1 MSSDCAIRVSH
12 LGKCYHIYDKPAH
25 RLWHMLWRGSTPRG
39 RDYWAVKDVGFEVP
53 RGETVGIVG
62 RNGAGKSTLLQMICG
77 TVDPTRGS
85 VSVNGKVAALLEL
98 GAGFNPEF
106 TGRENIYLAASL
118 YDLTPSE
125 IAKRFS
131 AIVNFAD
138 IGDFIEQPIK
148 IYSSGMFVRL
158 AFAIIAH
165 VDADILVVDEALSVG
180 DAYFQQKCMR
190 FLAEF
195 QRQGGTLLF
204 VSHDMGAVTALC
216 SRAILL
222 RRRADDTYLCDSGS
236 AKDIAAIY
244 LRELYAD
251 KLDARTSTLTTY
263 HSSGAGEELTGKPAD
278 DTCVYVSGEVNPAT
292 FRASQF
298 SAEAGGFGSGQGQI
312 VNAWFQNGSGTRVS
326 EFNSHEMVTFV
337 VLAKAAFALSYPAI
351 GIMLKNRKGEY
362 VMTESTDSYLRDQ
375 SIVTQISSE
384 IRAEF
389 RMQLPNLVRG
399 EYTMD
404 LAFAEGPGLE
414 HIQHHW
420 LHDAIVLTVI
430 NENVVHGIAG
440 ASKVTVSLTIHHL
453 HTH

>member
-1 MSSDCAIRVSH
+1 MSCDNAIRVDH

-25 RLWHMLWRGSTPRG
+25 RLWRMLWPSTAPRG
-39 RDYWAVKDVGFEVP
+39 RDYWAVKDVSFEVA

-77 TVDPTRGS
+77 TVDPTCGT
-85 VSVNGKVAALLEL
+85 VGVNGKVAALLEL

-118 YDLTPSE
+118 YHLTPGE
-125 IAKRFS
+125 INNRFDDIAS
-131 AIVNFAD
+131 FAG

-190 FLAEF
+190 FLGEF
-195 QRQGGTLLF
+195 QRKGGTLLF

-222 RRRADDTYLCDSGS
+222 RRRDDVYLCDSGS
-236 AKDIAAIY
+236 AKDIAAVY

-251 KLDARTSTLTTY
+251 RPDTHLAGLTSEQSPGVDDGRVETPAVDTT
-263 HSSGAGEELTGKPAD
+263 
-278 DTCVYVSGEVNPAT
+278 VYRSGEIGPAT
-292 FRASQF
+292 YRVSQF
-298 SAEAGGFGSGQGQI
+298 SPRAGGFGIGQGQI
-312 VNAWFQNGSGTRVS
+312 INAWFQDDAGSHVT
-326 EFNSHEMVTFV
+326 EFDSHEDVTLV
-337 VLAKAAFALSYPAI
+337 VLATAARPLSYPAI
-351 GIMLKNRKGEY
+351 GIMIKNRRGEY

-375 SIVTQISSE
+375 GIATQSSSE

-389 RMQLPNLVRG
+389 RMQMPNLVRG

-404 LAFAEGPGLE
+404 IAFAEGPGLE
-414 HIQHHW
+414 HVQHHW
-420 LHDAIVLTVI
+420 LHDAIVLTVTNNNI
-430 NENVVHGIAG
+430 VHGLAG
-440 ASKVTVSLTIHHL
+440 APKIAVDLMIRRTGA
-453 HTH
+453 